1 MLPVLDISNP
11 VRISAGNT
19 YLKPTTMIYSSASL
33 NRSNPKR
40 FSSLYVYFQPQVT
53 FRPIVNA
60 LWYDS
65 AGRMYSVPVNSKN
78 PSISLPLYGGF
89 STPLDKRKRL
99 TFSLDLIGRYT
110 ALTSYQTSGA
120 APSVS
125 MDSFEYDEFM
135 SAFWGNDSSGS
146 VFYGGGSGFQESKTD
161 KYNTTVH
168 VHFKYNLDAFHITV
182 GYTNSMAATHYSLDR
197 AADMITTSNR
207 AGLSTSYIT
216 KHEFELG
223 TEFNYNFYT
232 GYSGNY
238 GLPEWHWNASITKN
252 IGAFSLSFKAV
263 AILNQT
269 RNLDHTATDDY
280 TEDTYSLVLG
290 RHFLLGFKW
299 NFGKMN
305 AANSRRAQNAAWRTM
320 F

>member
-1 MLPVLDISNP
+1 
-11 VRISAGNT
+11 
-19 YLKPTTMIYSSASL
+19 
-33 NRSNPKR
+33 
-40 FSSLYVYFQPQVT
+40 
-53 FRPIVNA
+53 
-60 LWYDS
+60 
-65 AGRMYSVPVNSKN
+65 
-78 PSISLPLYGGF
+78 
-89 STPLDKRKRL
+89 
-99 TFSLDLIGRYT
+99 
-110 ALTSYQTSGA
+110 
-120 APSVS
+120 
-125 MDSFEYDEFM
+125 
-135 SAFWGNDSSGS
+135 
-146 VFYGGGSGFQESKTD
+146 
-161 KYNTTVH
+161 
-168 VHFKYNLDAFHITV
+168 
-182 GYTNSMAATHYSLDR
+182 
-197 AADMITTSNR
+197 
-207 AGLSTSYIT
+207 
-216 KHEFELG
+216 LG

-263 AILNQT
+263 DILNQT